1 MSACKAGRGLGG
13 LYRGLH
19 QGRFCSTLGDRGAVE
34 TSRPIQGWLGAGVGC
49 ILSFFFKIK
58 NKPTL
63 FCIPWAVAFILE
75 LVGANRSMA
84 WIRGY
89 HLSAQVLQGQHEAS
103 NTEHLERCP
112 VSFSG
117 QPKGVKDKLCQSAAS
132 PAIKQSREQG
142 PPVTSLFIS
151 RPVFCRL

>member
-63 FCIPWAVAFILE
+63 FCIPWAVALYP
-75 LVGANRSMA
+75 GAGWSEQEHGMDPGISSECTGIARTARSEQHRAPGEMP
-84 WIRGY
+84 
-89 HLSAQVLQGQHEAS
+89 SALQW
-103 NTEHLERCP
+103 
-112 VSFSG
+112 
-117 QPKGVKDKLCQSAAS
+117 AA
-132 PAIKQSREQG
+132 
-142 PPVTSLFIS
+142 
-151 RPVFCRL
+151 